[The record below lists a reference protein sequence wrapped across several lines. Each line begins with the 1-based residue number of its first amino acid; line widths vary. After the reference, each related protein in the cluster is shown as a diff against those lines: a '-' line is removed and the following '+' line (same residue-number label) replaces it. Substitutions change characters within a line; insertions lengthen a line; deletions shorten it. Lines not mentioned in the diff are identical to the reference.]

1 MTPLTKRFGLLAG
14 ATLVALSLGGAYIAA
29 QDTSG
34 APGPFM
40 GRGGPGRFGGPG
52 GRGGPGGPMGMFP
65 MLGRLNLTD
74 AQREQV
80 KSLLD
85 SHRDETRAL
94 ADKSETAHQAL
105 AAAVS
110 AEQFDESAVRVRS
123 ADVAAV
129 DADMAVLQ
137 ARIHGEIWQILTPDQ
152 QKQARDL
159 QTQMQQ
165 RRQDHQGGRTGGQ
178 APR

>member
-1 MTPLTKRFGLLAG
+1 
-14 ATLVALSLGGAYIAA
+14 
-29 QDTSG
+29 
-34 APGPFM
+34 
-40 GRGGPGRFGGPG
+40 
-52 GRGGPGGPMGMFP
+52 MFP

-80 KSLLD
+80 KSVLD

-94 ADKSETAHQAL
+94 ADKSGTAHRAL
-105 AAAVS
+105 AAAIS
-110 AEQFDESAVRVRS
+110 AEQFDESAIRARS
-123 ADVAAV
+123 ADVAAA

-137 ARIHGEIWQILTPDQ
+137 ARIHGEIWQLLTPDQ
-152 QKQARDL
+152 QKQAREL
-159 QTQMQQ
+159 QAQGEQ